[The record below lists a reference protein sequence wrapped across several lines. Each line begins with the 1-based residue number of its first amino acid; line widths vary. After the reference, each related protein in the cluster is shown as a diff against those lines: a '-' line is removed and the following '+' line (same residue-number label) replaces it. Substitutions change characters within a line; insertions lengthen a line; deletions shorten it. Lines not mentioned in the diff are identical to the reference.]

1 VLKRICGV
9 AAALFL
15 LSCTLPKS
23 QSTAPSRAPVEAMT
37 AALPAAAGTYRIDGS
52 RSELR
57 LLVYR
62 AGALANLG
70 HNHVILN
77 RNLNGSIHVASTL
90 AASSLSFSVPVAG
103 FIIDDAQARR
113 EEGNDFAAEIPD
125 DAKAGTLKN
134 MTGPALLDAA
144 QYQTISLRSLEF
156 QQSGEQFSARL
167 AVSVAGHESTLDVPF
182 VLTADRNSLTAT
194 AAFELR
200 QTALGLTPFSL
211 LLGALAVRDAMQVK
225 LNVVAVMEP
234 QH

>member
-1 VLKRICGV
+1 
-9 AAALFL
+9 
-15 LSCTLPKS
+15 
-23 QSTAPSRAPVEAMT
+23 MT
-37 AALPAAAGTYRIDGS
+37 AALPAAGTYRIDDS

-77 RNLNGSIHVASTL
+77 RNLNGTIHVARTL

-103 FIIDDAQARR
+103 FIVDDAQARR
-113 EEGNDFAAEIPD
+113 EEGNDFAVEVPD

-144 QYQTISLRSLEF
+144 RYLTISVRSLECQPSDGKF
-156 QQSGEQFSARL
+156 NAKL
-167 AVSVAGHESTLDVPF
+167 AVNVAGRESTLDVPF

-194 AAFELR
+194 ASFELR
-200 QTALGLTPFSL
+200 QTTLGLTPFSL
-211 LLGALAVRDAMQVK
+211 MLGALAVRDAMQVK
-225 LNVVAVMEP
+225 LNVLAVMEP
-234 QH
+234 QP